1 MAVSII
7 NEMIRN
13 EDRMKE
19 NESEEEIEKKSIEEI
34 KQDCELNASRRLIPK
49 FRESYPRLPVRI
61 IADSLYPSISLI
73 SIPKFLLLNSFTNSI
88 AEDEK
93 VLLVIKIP
101 FLQSLIKILDKNFS
115 ISNLLVFDQ

>member
-34 KQDCELNASRRLIPK
+34 KQDCELNA
-49 FRESYPRLPVRI
+49 
-61 IADSLYPSISLI
+61 
-73 SIPKFLLLNSFTNSI
+73 
-88 AEDEK
+88 
-93 VLLVIKIP
+93 
-101 FLQSLIKILDKNFS
+101 
-115 ISNLLVFDQ
+115 